1 MQGMTRHGGGPWV
14 RAALVLAATVVLSMP
29 IAAQN
34 AQNTQAA
41 QDAQAKD
48 WSRIAGNFGD
58 VKVLPNGGPAPRAED
73 GKPDLT
79 GRYYPNRAGR
89 MLQGGYRLGED
100 VMGQYDSAVTPQPA
114 AEFRPETKAKY
125 QFPTPYGTCAP
136 GGTPTAITTQATEHG
151 PMEIIQKPGV
161 VWILTEF
168 PQTIRRIPTDG
179 RPHSKSPDVTF
190 NGESVGHWEGDTL
203 VVDTIAIDTRM
214 RNISVGARGDNNAWT
229 HSPEER
235 VIERFTRNAKNYLT
249 YQYTVIDPVVLV
261 KPLVSAPHTWTLAQ
275 DPNDVFSEYL
285 CTANEDAFA
294 FDKMTPAG
302 RKEAEERLRGGAQ

>member
-1 MQGMTRHGGGPWV
+1 MQGMTRRGRGPWV
-14 RAALVLAATVVLSMP
+14 RAALVLAAAVVLSMP
-29 IAAQN
+29 IVAQN

-136 GGTPTAITTQATEHG
+136 GGTPTAITTQATEH
-151 PMEIIQKPGV
+151 
-161 VWILTEF
+161 
-168 PQTIRRIPTDG
+168 DG
-179 RPHSKSPDVTF
+179 DH
-190 NGESVGHWEGDTL
+190 
-203 VVDTIAIDTRM
+203 
-214 RNISVGARGDNNAWT
+214 
-229 HSPEER
+229 PE
-235 VIERFTRNAKNYLT
+235 
-249 YQYTVIDPVVLV
+249 
-261 KPLVSAPHTWTLAQ
+261 
-275 DPNDVFSEYL
+275 
-285 CTANEDAFA
+285 
-294 FDKMTPAG
+294 AG
-302 RKEAEERLRGGAQ
+302 RRLDLD

>member
-1 MQGMTRHGGGPWV
+1 MQGMTRRGCGAWV
-14 RAALVLAATVVLSMP
+14 RAGLVLAGLGALSMP
-29 IAAQN
+29 LTAQN
-34 AQNTQAA
+34 AQNA

-58 VKVLPNGGPAPRAED
+58 VKVLPNGGAAPRAED

-89 MLQGGYRLGED
+89 MLQGGYRLGDD
-100 VMGQYDSAVTPQPA
+100 VMDQYDPAVTPQPVA
-114 AEFRPETKAKY
+114 KFRPETKAKY
-125 QFPTPYGTCAP
+125 QYPTPYGICAP
-136 GGTPTAITTQATEHG
+136 GGTPTSITTQATEHG

-179 RPHSKSPDVTF
+179 RPHSKNPDVTF

-214 RNISVGARGDNNAWT
+214 RNISVGARGDSNAWT

-235 VIERFTRNAKNYLT
+235 VIERFTRNSKNYLT
-249 YQYTVIDPVVLV
+249 YQYTVIDPVVLLE
-261 KPLVSAPHTWTLAQ
+261 PLISAPHTWTLAQ
-275 DPNDVFSEYL
+275 DPNDVWSEYL

-294 FDKMTPAG
+294 FEKMTPEA
-302 RKEAEERLRGGAQ
+302 RKEAEERMRGGGQ